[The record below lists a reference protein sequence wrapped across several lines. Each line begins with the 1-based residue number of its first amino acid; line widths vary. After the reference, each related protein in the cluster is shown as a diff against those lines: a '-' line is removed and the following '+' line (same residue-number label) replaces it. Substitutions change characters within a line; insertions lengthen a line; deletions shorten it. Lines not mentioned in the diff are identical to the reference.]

1 MARSL
6 VVAALASALLTIA
19 MPGDQPRAADL
30 GGGPRERRAPDY
42 GVPPLMEVQRWS
54 GFYLGATG
62 GYSFGSG
69 HADGDIGSTSFDH
82 DGWAAT
88 VLAGY
93 NWQIG
98 STVLGIEADI
108 GTGDFGTSTSTG
120 FGQLSSELN
129 WFGSLRG
136 RAGFLVTPSLLLY
149 ATAGLAWA
157 DMEFTLAGASA
168 SETFYGYQVGG
179 GAELALSPRSTL
191 RLEYIYTDLES
202 ERLSHGALS
211 NTFDPDFHTVRAGI
225 AFKF

>member
-1 MARSL
+1 MARRRAVL
-6 VVAALASALLTIA
+6 ALASALLT
-19 MPGDQPRAADL
+19 MTTVGGPPRAADL
-30 GGGPRERRAPDY
+30 GSGPRERPAPDY
-42 GVPPLMEVQRWS
+42 GTPSLVEVQRWS

-69 HADGDIGSTSFDH
+69 RAGGDIGSSSFDH
-82 DGWAAT
+82 DGWVAT

-108 GTGDFGTSTSTG
+108 GTGDFGTNTSTG
-120 FGQLSSELN
+120 LGQLGSELN

-136 RAGFLVTPSLLLY
+136 RAGYLVTPSLLLY
-149 ATAGLAWA
+149 ATAGLALA

-179 GAELALSPRSTL
+179 GAEMALSPRSTL
-191 RLEYIYTDLES
+191 RLEYIYTDLDS
-202 ERLSHGALS
+202 EGLSHGALS
-211 NTFDPDFHTVRAGI
+211 NTYDPDFHTVRAGI